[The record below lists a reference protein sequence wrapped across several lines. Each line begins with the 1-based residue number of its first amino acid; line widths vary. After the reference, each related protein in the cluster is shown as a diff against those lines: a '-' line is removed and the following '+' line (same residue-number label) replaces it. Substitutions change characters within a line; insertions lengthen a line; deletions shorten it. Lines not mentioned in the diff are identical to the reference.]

1 MFKLPLKD
9 SAAGFIKSDSSN
21 KSSSLI
27 NSISSSTRASES
39 VHTEG
44 LANESLDDVP
54 TSKFGVWAEK
64 MLFEESN
71 VMLQNP
77 ASFRF
82 DDILR
87 SESSLPQTMPHGA
100 IIRTTSDR
108 RSNECVVVCGSNK
121 LERTTLKVDL
131 AWPATEKKF

>member
-1 MFKLPLKD
+1 
-9 SAAGFIKSDSSN
+9 
-21 KSSSLI
+21 
-27 NSISSSTRASES
+27 
-39 VHTEG
+39 
-44 LANESLDDVP
+44 
-54 TSKFGVWAEK
+54 
-64 MLFEESN
+64 
-71 VMLQNP
+71 MLQNP

-131 AWPATEKKF
+131 AWPATEKKFKKKPMIRFLNYFYRKLNHVLSHLHNLSRSKCSTTTRLHWW